1 MSLVLGVLALVY
13 PTDTHFE
20 RRDPQVYVNF
30 IEQENQL
37 LNSFPIYDNRE
48 SLIEKPLVPQI
59 AVKLTS

>member
-1 MSLVLGVLALVY
+1 MLGVLALVY

-37 LNSFPIYDNRE
+37 LNSFPIYENRE
-48 SLIEKPLVPQI
+48 SFIEKPRVP
-59 AVKLTS
+59 